1 MFMEYLKE
9 KKEIILN
16 RELNELDK
24 FVLDFCNL
32 LEDYVIVSGYV
43 SILFGRSR
51 STEDVDLLVP
61 KMNFEK
67 FDKLWK
73 NFEKNGFECINTTD
87 PREGFK
93 MLNEYAIRFF
103 KKKSIPNMEFKMIK
117 TDFDEYS
124 FKNKIKV
131 IINKEVLF
139 VSPLEMQI
147 AFKLFLA
154 ADGTKEELGADKD
167 IEDARYIYKLFED
180 KIDKDELLKIAN
192 KLDIIKKLE
201 WLK

>member
-1 MFMEYLKE
+1 MEYLKE